1 MEIEYHEHIA
11 RRRIG
16 KKKNLSH
23 FTIVVCILKF
33 VIVLQSHS
41 KLHKEEKIC
50 ILYTQRSKSL
60 TNNGKNN
67 NIVHRQKSDAIYG
80 HKMIV

>member
-16 KKKNLSH
+16 KKKKSLSLYNRRLH
-23 FTIVVCILKF
+23 FKF